1 MSRLTATPAA
11 TALIERL
18 RARHGEVFFYLSHG
32 CCDGTTPLC
41 LAPGE
46 MTLSPTDRRWGTVAG
61 AAFWLSAGQ
70 ADYLASIAL
79 TLDAQPGNNG
89 AFSLE
94 DGSGERFV
102 LQQRLMT
109 DAELATATAAPG
121 TPDAGTPAGPAAPG

>member
-79 TLDAQPGNNG
+79 TLDAQAGNNG

-109 DAELATATAAPG
+109 DEELAAVPDVGAHSGPGVDQSRTA
-121 TPDAGTPAGPAAPG
+121 

>member
-46 MTLSPTDRRWGTVAG
+46 MTLSPTDRRWGTVAD

-70 ADYLASIAL
+70 AEYLASIAL
-79 TLDAQPGNNG
+79 TLDAQAGNNG

-109 DAELATATAAPG
+109 DEELAAATAPG
-121 TPDAGTPAGPAAPG
+121 APDAGMPAGPASLG